1 MKIFFALFVAAVLPF
16 QAVAEVVT
24 CSFTEPFLNVKYDPT
39 AKTVQVH
46 EAIEDSSNTYVVSE
60 VIAHSAES
68 TEVLWTSMDGTQK
81 SLKFTV
87 DPKGG
92 SDGMSDFFFPMV
104 GELSTDDPNYKL
116 IGGCSTPSNPAVD
129 PYESPVPGCY
139 EVLQTQFEDGASYY
153 TAIGEKIIAPLKAR
167 PEYKSLAEFLSTALV
182 VRGYMNVDL
191 ELCRTLDD
199 VVAK

>member
-1 MKIFFALFVAAVLPF
+1 MKTFFTLLVASVLPF

-46 EAIEDSSNTYVVSE
+46 EAIEDSKTDYLVTKVVT
-60 VIAHSAES
+60 HSSDS
-68 TEVLWTSMDGTQK
+68 TEVLWNDWNGNAK

-92 SDGMSDFFFPMV
+92 SDGMSDFIYPMV
-104 GELSTDDPNYKL
+104 GELTTDDPDYKL
-116 IGGCSTPSNPAVD
+116 IGGCSTPSNPAVN

-153 TAIGEKIIAPLKAR
+153 TAVGEKIIAPLKAR
-167 PEYKSLAEFLSTALV
+167 AEYQSLAEFLSSALV
-182 VRGYMNVDL
+182 GRGYMTVDL

>member
-1 MKIFFALFVAAVLPF
+1 MKIIFTLFAFVLPF
-16 QAVAEVVT
+16 QAIAEVVT

-39 AKTVQVH
+39 STTVQVH
-46 EAIEDSSNTYVVSE
+46 EAIEDTKNEYAVSK
-60 VIAHSAES
+60 VINHSTDS
-68 TEVLWTSMDGTQK
+68 TEVFWRDSNWNTK

-104 GELSTDDPNYKL
+104 GELTTDDPDYKL
-116 IGGCSTPSNPAVD
+116 IGGCSTPSNPAVN
-129 PYESPVPGCY
+129 PYESPVTGCY

-153 TAIGEKIIAPLKAR
+153 TAIGEKIIAPLQAR
-167 PEYKSLAEFLSTALV
+167 PEYKSLAEFLSSALV
-182 VRGYMNVDL
+182 VRGYMTVDL
-191 ELCRTLDD
+191 ELCRTLDE

>member
-1 MKIFFALFVAAVLPF
+1 MKIIFTLFAVVLPF
-16 QAVAEVVT
+16 QAIAEVVT

-39 AKTVQVH
+39 SKTVQVH
-46 EAIEDSSNTYVVSE
+46 EAIEDIKNEYAVSK
-60 VIAHSAES
+60 VINHSTDS
-68 TEVLWTSMDGTQK
+68 TEVFWRDSNWNTK

-104 GELSTDDPNYKL
+104 GELTTDDPDYKL
-116 IGGCSTPSNPAVD
+116 IGGCSTPSNPAVN

-153 TAIGEKIIAPLKAR
+153 TAIGEKIIAPLQAR
-167 PEYKSLAEFLSTALV
+167 PEYKSLAEFLSSALV
-182 VRGYMNVDL
+182 VRGYMTVDL
-191 ELCRTLDD
+191 ELCRTLDE
-199 VVAK
+199 VVEK